1 MNILDIGVDERKN
14 FNKDTWLTDMYN
26 KQMEIAIK
34 YKDIERMPDWPMS
47 IDSRIGQVWGKDFI
61 NRVNEELMESF
72 ESVIDPSTSVI
83 VDGVDIHR
91 SEELADALH
100 FYLELLIIWGIKPI
114 FLETCYKEYEYKEKS
129 INDTYLMAV
138 YKMEQI
144 GMKLKSKL
152 WKQDMIKTD
161 VTQLRNALKEAF
173 FAILDVFRVN
183 GDSDEDIWDLYT
195 KKNAVNQFRQKSN
208 Y

>member
-100 FYLELLIIWGIKPI
+100 
-114 FLETCYKEYEYKEKS
+114 
-129 INDTYLMAV
+129 
-138 YKMEQI
+138 
-144 GMKLKSKL
+144 
-152 WKQDMIKTD
+152 
-161 VTQLRNALKEAF
+161 
-173 FAILDVFRVN
+173 
-183 GDSDEDIWDLYT
+183 
-195 KKNAVNQFRQKSN
+195 
-208 Y
+208 